1 MNMLDYM
8 LNEMVDELSSDSV
21 YMEKAT
27 TEEYR
32 ISKFKQK
39 YQYDPKKKTIIID
52 GEKYRCDLDNLS
64 SKKAKI
70 EPLNPNSKTVDRT
83 ICITTSGDES
93 TVILTKD
100 FFNLKNPKRSEA
112 VLQHEVGHSKLHT
125 MNPKNPHLNKEAFS
139 KEVYDDA
146 INELFNECYND
157 FCERYKEYCIKNKI
171 GPKYYHKIVDS
182 KIVKAFI
189 MKIIQKTCPMSRFEA
204 KKMDKNA
211 IKSTV
216 RSDMRKA
223 FKEYEKKELCKHANV
238 DEFEADRYAANK
250 TSAKDVKK
258 GLAEL
263 YKKESKNDK
272 EFRKASYEEISDED
286 LKKFNKESRDINKE
300 QEKAGKK
307 GREPQISREDLI
319 NEYKHDFNKRASI
332 DMKMR
337 AKALK
342 DKRAITSDIYK

>member
-1 MNMLDYM
+1 
-8 LNEMVDELSSDSV
+8 
-21 YMEKAT
+21 MEKAT

-70 EPLNPNSKTVDRT
+70 EPLNPNSETIDRT
-83 ICITTSGDES
+83 ICITTTGDES

-112 VLQHEVGHSKLHT
+112 VLQHEVGHSKLHSR
-125 MNPKNPHLNKEAFS
+125 NPKNPHLNKEVFS

-146 INELFNECYND
+146 INELFDEGYRE
-157 FCERYKEYCIKNKI
+157 FCKTMKEYCIENKI
-171 GPKYYHKIVDS
+171 DPKYYHKMVDS

-189 MKIIQKTCPMSRFEA
+189 MKKIQKVYPMSKFEA
-204 KKMDKNA
+204 KKMDKHA

-223 FKEYEKKELCKHANV
+223 FKEYEKKELCDHANV

-250 TSAKDVKK
+250 TSTKDIKK
-258 GLAEL
+258 GVAEL
-263 YKKESKNDK
+263 YKNQRKNDK
-272 EFRKASYEEISDED
+272 KFRKLSYEEVSDD
-286 LKKFNKESRDINKE
+286 KLKKFNKESRDFNKK
-300 QEKAGKK
+300 QEKTGKK
-307 GREPQISREDLI
+307 GREPQITREEIIKDI
-319 NEYKHDFNKRASI
+319 KHESNKSAAI

>member
-1 MNMLDYM
+1 MLDYM

-64 SKKAKI
+64 SRKAKV
-70 EPLNPNSKTVDRT
+70 EPLNPNSRTIDRE
-83 ICITTSGDES
+83 ICITTSGDQS

-125 MNPKNPHLNKEAFS
+125 KNPKNPHLNKEVFS

-146 INELFNECYND
+146 INEVFDESYKE
-157 FCERYKEYCIKNKI
+157 FCEYMKDYCIENKI
-171 GPKYYHKIVDS
+171 DPKYYHKMVDS
-182 KIVKAFI
+182 KIVKAII
-189 MKIIQKTCPMSRFEA
+189 MKKVQKACPMSKFEA

-250 TSAKDVKK
+250 TSVKDVKK

-263 YKKESKNDK
+263 YKKDRKNDK
-272 EFRKASYEEISDED
+272 KYRKLSYEVVSDDE
-286 LKKFNKESRDINKE
+286 LKKSNKESRDFNKK

-307 GREPQISREDLI
+307 GRDPQFTREEIIKDL
-319 NEYKHDFNKRASI
+319 KHENNKSADI